1 MTLPSSGA
9 ISLSNIAGEFGGST
23 PHSMSEYYRG
33 GSNVPNHGNTT
44 NIPTSGQISFSNFYG
59 TSNTAPIDNQ
69 ISGTLG
75 ADSPPIP
82 NKYNAQKTGAAIAGQ
97 NGINST
103 AGFGSFSG
111 TNNTFTNPA
120 GTTTFTVTSMYVS
133 GSDILPNDFQTTIG
147 LLGNFSGQT
156 WNQTTGRSTI
166 TVNGVTKDLTSTY
179 NAFGGPTT
187 STPVF
192 TVTGNYSYLSA
203 TTQNNNTLFG
213 SSGSFTATF
222 A

>member
-23 PHSMSEYYRG
+23 PHAMSEYYRG

-75 ADSPPIP
+75 ADSLPIP
-82 NKYNAQKTGAAIAGQ
+82 NKYNSQKHGAAIAGQ
-97 NGINST
+97 SGVNNSN
-103 AGFGSFSG
+103 GFGSFSA
-111 TNNTFTNPA
+111 TDNTFTNPTA
-120 GTTTFTVTSMYVS
+120 TTTFTVTSMFVS
-133 GSDILPNDFQTTIG
+133 GSSIFPNDFTTKVG
-147 LLGNFSGQT
+147 LLGNYSGQT
-156 WNQTTGRSTI
+156 WNAVTGRSTI
-166 TVNGVTKDLTSTY
+166 TVNGVAKDLTNTFNSFNST
-179 NAFGGPTT
+179 NT
-187 STPVF
+187 TPVF
-192 TVTGNYSYLSA
+192 TVTGNYSYLQA

-213 SSGSFTATF
+213 SSGPFTATF
-222 A
+222 S